1 MILTTNNRFQSD
13 LTKLAEIERNRAELA
28 SQVTHPDT
36 GAYTEARL
44 ADLWRRARW
53 QSGMNVKWVESA

>member
-1 MILTTNNRFQSD
+1 MRLTSKFTQAD
-13 LTKLAEIERNRAELA
+13 WTKQKELDDNHAELA
-28 SQVTHPDT
+28 GQITTIDPT
-36 GAYTEARL
+36 TYTEARL